1 MSEHW
6 PQDALMVLGASEEH
20 IPLYQE
26 ARHRGIPTI
35 AVDMRADAPAL
46 PLADKALQISTRDT
60 DAIAD
65 ALGDAR
71 PAGIV
76 VGASDAALATW
87 HALGQRYAAPYVYP
101 GSALAALDKAAFHE
115 IVASC
120 EIVGY
125 GWAAS
130 EDPDEVA
137 AKAAL
142 LRFPLIVKPVDGC
155 GSKGVTRVTCPNGLL
170 AAVTH
175 ARAHSACRTV
185 IAEEFIQGRQLTI
198 DLFLRNGR
206 SMMTCIKDQDLVAGG
221 FVVRRISTAQLSS
234 AEHHHLKECAE
245 RLCRALGI
253 VDGPANFDLVLGAD
267 GQGRIIEANPRLS
280 GDSIPRLHT
289 AAFGVNVIGALLA
302 LALGEPF
309 DDYLVPTRSAHAGVE
324 LIGSPLDT
332 DGELVAWEGVNEA
345 RITPGITDVEL
356 YARPGDLVKPH
367 VQSGHKIGMLIAAG
381 PSVGDV
387 SSALD
392 AASALIRPVVR
403 PLASAVKTVHTE
415 GAGDLVVTP
424 AAKGES

>member
-6 PQDALMVLGASEEH
+6 PQDALIVLGASEEH

-26 ARHRGIPTI
+26 ARHRGIPTV

-46 PLADKALQISTRDT
+46 PFADTALQISTRDT

-76 VGASDAALATW
+76 VGASDAALASW
-87 HALGQRYAAPYVYP
+87 HALGLRYGTPYVYP
-101 GSALAALDKAAFHE
+101 ENALAALDKAAFHE
-115 IVASC
+115 IAASC
-120 EIVGY
+120 GIVRY

-130 EDPDEVA
+130 DDPDEVA
-137 AKAAL
+137 AKAAGL
-142 LRFPLIVKPVDGC
+142 LFPLIVKPVDGC
-155 GSKGVTRVTCPNGLL
+155 GSKGVTLVTCPDGIP

-175 ARAHSACRTV
+175 ARAHSASQTV

-198 DLFLRNGR
+198 DLFLRDGK
-206 SMMTCIKDQDLVAGG
+206 SMMTCVKDQELVTGG

-234 AEHHHLKECAE
+234 AEHDHLEASAE

-267 GQGRIIEANPRLS
+267 GQARIIEANPRLS
-280 GDSIPRLHT
+280 GDSIPRLH
-289 AAFGVNVIGALLA
+289 AAAYGVNVVGALVA

-309 DDYLVPTRSAHAGVE
+309 DEYLAPTRKAHAGVE
-324 LIGSPLDT
+324 LIGSPLT
-332 DGELVAWEGVNEA
+332 VDGELVAWEGVTAA
-345 RITPGITDVEL
+345 RSIPGISDVEL
-356 YARPGDLVKPH
+356 YAGPGDLVRPH
-367 VQSGHKIGMLIAAG
+367 VQSGHKIGMLIATG
-381 PSVGDV
+381 PSVADV
-387 SSALD
+387 SSALE

-403 PLASAVKTVHTE
+403 PLTE
-415 GAGDLVVTP
+415 
-424 AAKGES
+424 AK